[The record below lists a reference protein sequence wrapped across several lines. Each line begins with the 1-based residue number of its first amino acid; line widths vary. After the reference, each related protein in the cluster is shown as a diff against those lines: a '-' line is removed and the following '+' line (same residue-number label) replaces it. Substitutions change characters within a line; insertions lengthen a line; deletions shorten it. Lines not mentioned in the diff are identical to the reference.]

1 MPRKPNLELQAKITA
16 IKRDQIL
23 DAAKAVFAEKD
34 FHRATIKDVATRAG
48 VADGTV
54 YNYFENKNALIL
66 GLMDRFNQSDNREMD
81 FAKLA
86 PDNLETFMREYT
98 RERFK
103 ALNDEGMSLFQAVLP
118 EILSNEELRTLYR
131 ERIISPTFAAA
142 ESMIATIMDSSDLT
156 HDEVMLNLQL
166 EAAMFVGLIV
176 LRIIGDERLEKNWEK
191 IPDAISSLMLKAFQP
206 KETKS

>member
-81 FAKLA
+81 FAKLT

-176 LRIIGDERLEKNWEK
+176 LRIIGDENLEKNWDK
-191 IPDAISSLMLKAFQP
+191 LPDAISSLMLNAFQT
-206 KETKS
+206 KEKKL

>member
-176 LRIIGDERLEKNWEK
+176 LRIIGDENLEKNWDK
-191 IPDAISSLMLKAFQP
+191 LPDAISSLMLNAFQT
-206 KETKS
+206 KEKKL

>member
-81 FAKLA
+81 FAKLT

-176 LRIIGDERLEKNWEK
+176 LRIIGDENLEKNWDK
-191 IPDAISSLMLKAFQP
+191 LPDAISSLMLNAFQT
-206 KETKS
+206 KEKKS

>member
-34 FHRATIKDVATRAG
+34 FHRATIKDVATWAG

-81 FAKLA
+81 FAKLT

-118 EILSNEELRTLYR
+118 EILVNEELRTLYR

-142 ESMIATIMDSSDLT
+142 EGMIASLKNSSGLDS
-156 HDEVMLNLQL
+156 DEIMLNLQL

-176 LRIIGDERLEKNWEK
+176 LRIIGDENLEKNWEK
-191 IPDAISSLMLKAFQP
+191 IPDAISSLMLKAFTEKKP
-206 KETKS
+206 S

>member
-1 MPRKPNLELQAKITA
+1 MPRKPNPELQAKITA
-16 IKRDQIL
+16 VKRDQIL

-66 GLMDRFNQSDNREMD
+66 GLMDRFNQSESRETD
-81 FAKLA
+81 FAKLEHT
-86 PDNLETFMREYT
+86 NLETFMREYT

-103 ALNDEGMSLFQAVLP
+103 ALNEEGISLFQAVLP
-118 EILSNEELRTLYR
+118 EILSNEELRKLYR